1 MIPILFKSTETAFTS
16 NGLGRLRDAISVHTC
31 EERNGV
37 YEVDFEYPVDGAHF
51 DEIIPGRIIYTT
63 NDETQIPQPFDIISY
78 SRPINGVVTFHAVHI
93 SYRQNYLT
101 CYGSNINSISQA
113 FALFATAQPSNP
125 FSYDADFTSNAFMAA
140 ADTTPRS
147 VRQMIGGVEGSFLD
161 AYGGEIE
168 WDRFNVHF
176 RKQRGIKR
184 DFAIR
189 YGVNMLDFTDDTD
202 YSGSYSSCVPFWH
215 GQDST
220 GNEIT
225 VIGSRVDYSGA
236 SYNGRN
242 DCVPLDLT
250 EKFESQPTS
259 AQLESMAQSVM
270 ATKQPNLPSQNIK
283 VDFIRLQDSPEYE
296 QFSSLLQCN
305 LCDTVHV
312 VFPRYNM
319 EGDFKIVR
327 VVYDS
332 LAERYIEMELGALS
346 TSLAEALGITNTPNP
361 DRINENFY
369 VDSDGNITSN
379 GSMDIAGDATIG
391 GTVNG
396 VDMSKVLTRGRI
408 STTSHS
414 TSAVTVAATTDSGAQ
429 TETFTKAGW
438 YPYAIAGFN
447 VTGTNRMYQNLYELL
462 MTNRGNGTV
471 TITYRFRNNASVGVT
486 IGLTVDITW
495 IEIL

>member
-1 MIPILFKSTETAFTS
+1 MIPILYESTETAFAS
-16 NGLGRLRDAISVHTC
+16 NGLGRLRDAISVHSC

-51 DEIIPGRIIYTT
+51 DDIIPGRIIYTT
-63 NDETQIPQPFDIISY
+63 HDETRIPQPFDIISY

-113 FALFATAQPSNP
+113 FQLFGTAQPSNP

-176 RKQRGIKR
+176 LRQRGIKR

-189 YGVNMLDFTDDTD
+189 YGVNMLDFNDDTD
-202 YSGSYSSCVPFWH
+202 YSGSYSSCIPFWH

-220 GNEIT
+220 GSEIT
-225 VIGSRVDYSGA
+225 VIGSRVDYSGT

-259 AQLESMAQSVM
+259 AQLETMATSVM
-270 ATKQPNLPSQNIK
+270 NSKQPNLPSQNIK
-283 VDFIRLQDSPEYE
+283 VDFVRLQDSPEYA

-305 LCDTVHV
+305 LCDMVHV
-312 VFPRYNM
+312 EFPRYNM
-319 EGDFKIVR
+319 QGDFKIVR

-361 DRINENFY
+361 ERINENFY

-379 GSMDIAGDATIG
+379 GSIDIAGYYTGLYKITLVAVGVGAINAHSYESATAHAMTAQAGYHAVGIVG
-391 GTVNG
+391 W
-396 VDMSKVLTRGRI
+396 
-408 STTSHS
+408 S
-414 TSAVTVAATTDSGAQ
+414 TSNFRIRPTTHRVDSDTELFAGFANTSAGNVTTD
-429 TETFTKAGW
+429 T
-438 YPYAIAGFN
+438 
-447 VTGTNRMYQNLYELL
+447 
-462 MTNRGNGTV
+462 TV
-471 TITYRFRNNASVGVT
+471 TFRVLWLKATSA
-486 IGLTVDITW
+486 
-495 IEIL
+495 